1 MRLLLVED
9 DESLAKA
16 LCMAL
21 QRRGYQVGWVADGVQ
36 ALMRL
41 RDDAPDLAILDLE
54 VPGIDGLQVLHRA
67 RSQGVVVPIV
77 VVSGRGGIGD
87 RVQALNAGADDYVSK
102 PFALEELLA
111 RLRALLRREHEQPR
125 PARTVCGRLS
135 MEAAT
140 GEIQLD
146 GAPLRLTAREQAMVG
161 VLMRQPGRA
170 VPKDRLFRL
179 VYPDQDNVRFDAID
193 VLAHRVR
200 RKLAGTGVSLV
211 TLRGLG
217 YALKALP
224 DCA

>member
-16 LCMAL
+16 LCLAL
-21 QRRGYQVGWVADGVQ
+21 QRRGYQVGWVADGLQ

-54 VPGIDGLQVLHRA
+54 VPGLDGLQVLHRA
-67 RSQGVVVPIV
+67 RGQGVVVPIV
-77 VVSGRGGIGD
+77 VVSGRGGVGD
-87 RVQALNAGADDYVSK
+87 RVLALNAGADDYVSK

-125 PARTVCGRLS
+125 PACTVCGRLS
-135 MEAAT
+135 MEAAS
-140 GEIQLD
+140 GEIRLD
-146 GAPLRLTAREQAMVG
+146 GRPLRLTAREQAMLG

-179 VYPDQDNVRFDAID
+179 VFPDEKNVRFDAID
-193 VLAHRVR
+193 VVAHRVR
-200 RKLAGTGVSLV
+200 CKLAGTGVSLV
-211 TLRGLG
+211 TLRGFG
-217 YALKALP
+217 YALKAP
-224 DCA
+224 RD